1 VIAEPGGDSPFRGWI
16 VFIRISPMLSIP
28 RRSTALMLIM
38 LAVMLVIP
46 FFMMLGVG
54 IFLVFIPLF
63 AAVAV
68 VLKPR

>member
-1 VIAEPGGDSPFRGWI
+1 
-16 VFIRISPMLSIP
+16 MLSIP